1 MTSVRI
7 EKKVTKITKEG
18 LLIPLDIL
26 KGLGL
31 EGDVEVLTKKYSIII
46 KPKSLTDRVRGLIK
60 GTPLSPRELEEIYYE
75 SKGK

>member
-1 MTSVRI
+1 MTAVRI
-7 EKKVTKITKEG
+7 EKKVTKEG

-26 KGLGL
+26 KKLGL
-31 EGDVEVLTKKYSIII
+31 EGDVEVLTKKHSIII

-60 GTPLSPRELEEIYYE
+60 GTPLSNEELEEIYYE